1 MEAPVCYNC
10 DYGCNDTSILGDEN
24 MNNFDLNPLNRSRR
38 RSTIVQRSCYKFQLE
53 LVLIPLSIAM
63 IPFGLFAL
71 LFCVCF
77 CGPKESRGKVPEVF
91 KKKTKINAKDA
102 NEIDSDELTCKNG
115 IIMRKDSKKIR
126 FSTAISFIET
136 NYVNNGNSKNDQ
148 ISKDDQSIIPAK
160 LSPAD
165 NDECTIENNNTIVMN
180 INNPVEQIPIDEK
193 KLESQK
199 GNDES
204 ESDRLPS
211 RINSKRTR
219 FSDEIDILDELK
231 S

>member
-77 CGPKESRGKVPEVF
+77 CGPKESRE
-91 KKKTKINAKDA
+91 KTKINAKDA

-115 IIMRKDSKKIR
+115 IIMRKDSKR
-126 FSTAISFIET
+126 F
-136 NYVNNGNSKNDQ
+136 VL
-148 ISKDDQSIIPAK
+148 DDQSIIPAK